1 MKEAVTNRKDASVEG
16 GGEMETHR
24 ARQRA
29 QRLRAETD
37 TEIHI
42 AERWGDSHRHPG
54 QPHSGEGR
62 ALGGKRQGGEQE
74 KRG

>member
-1 MKEAVTNRKDASVEG
+1 MPAWK
-16 GGEMETHR
+16 GEERWRHTDR

-29 QRLRAETD
+29 ERLRAETD

-42 AERWGDSHRHPG
+42 AERWGDRLRHPG
-54 QPHSGEGR
+54 QHHSGEGR
-62 ALGGKRQGGEQE
+62 ALGGKRRGGEQE